1 MNASF
6 SIKHLCVGLL
16 LLASGYIRA
25 AEEMTPARFREIV
38 SMPGDSKALRKELSS
53 LTIWKNSVCSMTMNF
68 QDGREFKEECAQTT
82 RTIGG
87 DYVVF
92 SLDSKFYKQTIH
104 SIVGY
109 DSASSTIRCWGL
121 YGDVLTQAT
130 IVLDPE
136 KKTSASISRYD
147 GFEEI
152 TVCKISD
159 TEMSEYTKALKDG
172 VLFMTRTAKTRPVA
186 GAGEKP
192 ASPEGSSPSAA
203 PKQD

>member
-1 MNASF
+1 MNAFFPIKVLCF
-6 SIKHLCVGLL
+6 SLL
-16 LLASGYIRA
+16 LFAVGNIRA
-25 AEEMTPARFREIV
+25 AEQMTPAPFREIITL
-38 SMPGDSKALRKELSS
+38 PGDAKALRKELST
-53 LTIWKNSVCSMTMNF
+53 LTIWKNSVCNMTMNF
-68 QDGREFKEECAQTT
+68 QDGRVFKEECAQTT

-87 DYVVF
+87 DYIVF

-121 YGDVLTQAT
+121 YGDVLTQST

-136 KKTSASISRYD
+136 KKTSASTSRYE

-152 TVCKISD
+152 TVCTISD
-159 TEMSEYTKALKDG
+159 TEMSEYTTALKDG

-186 GAGEKP
+186 VADETP
-192 ASPEGSSPSAA
+192 ASPEGSAPSTA